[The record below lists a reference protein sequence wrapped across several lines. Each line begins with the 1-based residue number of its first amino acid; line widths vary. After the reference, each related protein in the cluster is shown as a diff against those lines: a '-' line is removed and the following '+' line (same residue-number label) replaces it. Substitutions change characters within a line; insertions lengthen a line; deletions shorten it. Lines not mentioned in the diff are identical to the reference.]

1 MIARESRGAI
11 EVVRLAHGKVSA
23 LDIEL
28 SDGLTS
34 ALQTL
39 ATGPAMAV
47 VLTGTGS
54 TFSAGVDL
62 FRVLNGGSDYL
73 RRFLPAMETLFLTLL
88 KFPKPLV
95 AAINGHAIAGG
106 CIMAAASDV
115 RLMTEGS
122 ARIGIPELIVGVP
135 FPVLPFEI
143 MRARVSSAHFRELV
157 MTGKTLTPVE
167 ALALGLVDDVV
178 SSDQLLERAV
188 SAAAQLA
195 QIPAVSFTLTKK
207 AFAAPIEDCL
217 QRSQALNEAA
227 VSAWENAA
235 VQERIRAYLDQTVG
249 RK

>member
-1 MIARESRGAI
+1 MIARETRGAI

-28 SDGLTS
+28 SEALTS

-39 ATGPAMAV
+39 ASGPATAV

-62 FRVLNGGSDYL
+62 FRVLNGGTDYL

-106 CIMAAASDV
+106 CIMAATTDV
-115 RLMTEGS
+115 RLMAEGR
-122 ARIGIPELIVGVP
+122 ARIGIPELLVGVP

-143 MRARVSSAHFRELV
+143 MRARVSGADFRELV
-157 MTGKTLTPVE
+157 VTGKTLTPIE
-167 ALALGLVDDVV
+167 AFDLGLVDDVV
-178 SSDQLLERAV
+178 ASDGLLERAV
-188 SAAAQLA
+188 EAAEQLA
-195 QIPAVSFTLTKK
+195 QIPAVSFRLTKQ
-207 AFAAPIEDCL
+207 AFAAPIENNL
-217 QRSQALNEAA
+217 QRSQALNAAA

>member
-1 MIARESRGAI
+1 MIARETRGAI

-28 SDGLTS
+28 SEGLTS
-34 ALQTL
+34 TLQTL
-39 ATGPAMAV
+39 ATGAATAV

-62 FRVLNGGSDYL
+62 IRVLKGGSDYL

-88 KFPKPLV
+88 TFPKPLV

-143 MRARVSSAHFRELV
+143 MRARVSGADFRELV
-157 MTGKTLTPVE
+157 MTGKTVTPVE

-188 SAAAQLA
+188 SAAGQLA
-195 QIPAVSFTLTKK
+195 QIPAVSFKLTKQ
-207 AFAAPIEDCL
+207 AFAAPIEDRL